1 MFYAGYSYVADEKIT
16 VPVTVNNIDAT
27 IGSGLK
33 LSLVDD
39 QLGGDKISLSK
50 QQNLLSFLRDIHT
63 E

>member
-27 IGSGLK
+27 IGSGLR

-39 QLGGDKISLSK
+39 QLGGDEISLSTTTK
-50 QQNLLSFLRDIHT
+50 SLTHIQSKL
-63 E
+63 